1 MPIKD
6 LRTKRVHMRVRFPGF
21 GVSAVTAAPTVRRLA
36 FVTGTAV
43 AALLIITLV
52 ALSPLALEK
61 LGLIKGANWERLS
74 NIGQTYGAASAL
86 LTALALL
93 GVAGS
98 ILFQAR
104 AIRVDRAQSSG
115 ELQLHLAEMSMD
127 DPVYQRCWAV
137 DPASYPTRD
146 GWRQQVFLNLVF
158 SYWERD
164 FVMGGITEYTVRALL
179 MDVFRGEAARRFWAT
194 VHEARMAYSKNWA
207 NRQFCQVANEEYYKA
222 VSGGPPAVPA
232 EGEAPEQERIRGL
245 HHDSV
250 VSGAAL
256 LLGAACGTLLGRL
269 LSHHSRNI
277 QP

>member
-1 MPIKD
+1 M
-6 LRTKRVHMRVRFPGF
+6 RARVPGS
-21 GVSAVTAAPTVRRLA
+21 GVSALTAVPTVRRLA
-36 FVTGTAV
+36 FITGTAV
-43 AALLIITLV
+43 TVLLIITFV

-61 LGLIKGANWERLS
+61 LGLIKGANWARLS

-93 GVAGS
+93 GVA
-98 ILFQAR
+98 
-104 AIRVDRAQSSG
+104 DRSCSRRERFAWTWAQSSG
-115 ELQLHLAEMSMD
+115 ELQLHLAEMSMN

-164 FVMGGITEYTVRALL
+164 FVMGGITEYTLRALL

-207 NRQFCQVANEEYYKA
+207 NRRFCQVANEEYYKA

-232 EGEAPEQERIRGL
+232 EGEAPEQERKRGFR
-245 HHDSV
+245 HESI
-250 VSGAAL
+250 VSAGAL
-256 LLGAACGTLLGRL
+256 LLGAACGTLLGRR
-269 LSHHSRNI
+269 LSHYSGDIRR
-277 QP
+277 